1 VSQLGYMFLAAGCG
15 GYSAAVFHLGT
26 HAFFKA
32 LLFLGSGA
40 VILALHHE
48 QDVRRM
54 GGLKRWIPRTRWVF
68 LVGVAAIAG
77 LPGLSGFFSKDEILV
92 WASHAAG
99 GTWLYWMALGT
110 AGLTAFY
117 MVRLHCLVFHG
128 ECRAPVSVREH
139 IHEVGPL
146 MLWPLYVLAVFSV
159 VAGYVGLPQ
168 LWGDLIAVKNSDSL
182 GRFLGPVL
190 AKVEK
195 PHLDRATEFGMVFS
209 AVAVAAVGA
218 TLAWWLY
225 VRNPALP
232 GRIRATF
239 AGLHRLLLNKYW
251 IDELYDLLIVRPLV
265 FVSDRVLYRVVDA
278 GIVDGAFVNG
288 TARGVRGLASHG
300 LKYAQSG
307 LAQSYIFF
315 MIVGAAALVGY
326 LLR

>member
-1 VSQLGYMFLAAGCG
+1 
-15 GYSAAVFHLGT
+15 
-26 HAFFKA
+26 
-32 LLFLGSGA
+32 
-40 VILALHHE
+40 
-48 QDVRRM
+48 M

-92 WASHAAG
+92 WSSHAPG
-99 GTWLYWMALGT
+99 GPWLYWIALGT

-128 ECRAPVSVREH
+128 ECRAPASVREH
-139 IHEVGPL
+139 IHEVGPF
-146 MLWPLYVLAVFSV
+146 MLWPLYVLAFFSV
-159 VAGYVGLPQ
+159 IAGYVGLPQ

-195 PHLDRATEFGMVFS
+195 PHLDHATEFGMAFS
-209 AVAVAAVGA
+209 AVAVAAAGA

-225 VRNPALP
+225 VRRPALP
-232 GRIRATF
+232 GRIATAF
-239 AGLHRLLLNKYW
+239 SGAQRLLVNKYW
-251 IDELYDLLIVRPLV
+251 LDEIYDLLIVRPLV
-265 FVSDRVLYRVVDA
+265 LVSDRVLFRVVDA
-278 GIVDGAFVNG
+278 GIVDGALVNG
-288 TARGVRGLASHG
+288 TARGVRGLAAHG

-307 LAQSYIFF
+307 LAQSYVFF